1 MLRTPISARRPAPD
15 TTTRSRRLA
24 WAVGAVTVALVAT
37 ACYNYDISDPN
48 GPTLNGVVNNPTRAN
63 LNAAV
68 TGLFAA
74 TRVEAEPFVWRVGS
88 MGREGVNLSNNNQPD
103 YQEPYFGPLS
113 TTQFGGSLWSPFYV
127 AIRDANIIIDG
138 APKAPDLSTA
148 EQALDIGVSQAAK
161 ALMLMYIIETRAALG
176 APVDVDR
183 PPDQPPAPFVTEDS
197 VYATI
202 LHELDSAR
210 ANMAAGASAA
220 FPFPVPPGYSNAS
233 TPQTF
238 DTYTWMLTAKA
249 LCLRATAQANVPG
262 HPSPLPFY
270 TAALNALDSA
280 GVSTAPGDFLTGIYL
295 DFSPAANDLTN
306 GLSDPLNS
314 PLYFALAQNDSEAQT
329 QPGGAIDQRALTK
342 IVPIPVSVPPQVV
355 SGIPIQG
362 TLKYT
367 VFFVNGLA
375 NTAAPFPVI
384 RDEELVLLRA
394 EAEIGTGALGA
405 AVTDLNVVRVGSGNL
420 APYSGAMTAPALTT
434 ELIYNRRYSL
444 LWEQGTRWIDARRF
458 GVLNTIDP
466 GWANVPGFPNPA
478 VPTRMPIP
486 QTECNAR
493 NLGNVCNPLGT

>member
-1 MLRTPISARRPAPD
+1 MLRTPIGARRRAPD
-15 TTTRSRRLA
+15 APTRRLA
-24 WAVGAVTVALVAT
+24 IAAAMLAAAVLAT
-37 ACYNYDISDPN
+37 ACYNYDITDPN
-48 GPTLNGVVNNPTRAN
+48 GPTLGGLVNNPSRAN
-63 LNAAV
+63 LSAAV
-68 TGLFAA
+68 TGMFAA
-74 TRVEAEPFVWRVGS
+74 SRVESEAFVWRVGS

-113 TTQFGGSLWSPFYV
+113 TTQFGGSLWSPYYV
-127 AIRDANIIIDG
+127 TIRDANIIIDG

-148 EQALDIGVSQAAK
+148 EKSLEIGVAQATK
-161 ALMLMYIIETRAALG
+161 ALMFMYIIETRAALG
-176 APVDVDR
+176 APIDVDR
-183 PPDQPPAPFVTEDS
+183 APDAPPAPFVTEDS

-210 ANMAAGASAA
+210 TNMAAGAAA
-220 FPFPVPPGYSNAS
+220 SFPFPVPPGFANAG
-233 TPQTF
+233 TPQSF

-262 HPSPLPFY
+262 TPSPAPFY
-270 TAALNALDSA
+270 AAALHPALDSA
-280 GVSTAPGDFLTGIYL
+280 GVSTAAGDFLTGIYF
-295 DFSPAANDLTN
+295 DYSNAANDLTN

-314 PLYFALAQNDSEAQT
+314 PLYFALAQADSEAQT

-342 IVPIPVSVPPQVV
+342 IVPIPASVPPQVV

-362 TLKYT
+362 TLKFT

-394 EAEIGTGALGA
+394 EAEIGTGALAA
-405 AVTDLNVVRVGSGNL
+405 AVTDLNAVRVGSGNL
-420 APYSGAMTAPALTT
+420 APYSGAVTAPALTT

-444 LWEQGTRWIDARRF
+444 LWEQGARWIDARRF
-458 GVLNTIDP
+458 GVLGTIDP
-466 GWANVPGFPNPA
+466 GWANVPGFHDPA